1 MIFKA
6 IIQLETSFVLINT
19 QSADSDVNDEC
30 SDWEVFEPLF
40 NVFYFQHTGVGGE
53 YVWHLA
59 CQCFRRGLQ
68 DNSSE
73 IYWRQTWKWKE
84 VVSRSFKVF

>member
-30 SDWEVFEPLF
+30 SDWEVFEPPL
-40 NVFYFQHTGVGGE
+40 
-53 YVWHLA
+53 
-59 CQCFRRGLQ
+59 
-68 DNSSE
+68 
-73 IYWRQTWKWKE
+73 
-84 VVSRSFKVF
+84 